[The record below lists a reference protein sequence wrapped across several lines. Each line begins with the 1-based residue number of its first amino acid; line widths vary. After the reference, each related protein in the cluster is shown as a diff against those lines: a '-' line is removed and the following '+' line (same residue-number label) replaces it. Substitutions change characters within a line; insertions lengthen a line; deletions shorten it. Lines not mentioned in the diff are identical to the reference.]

1 MGKESITT
9 NIQVKRPISSKEK
22 NELLTK
28 IVESDAI
35 ITDLVIELKEYTTA
49 KKESIEQERMT
60 ISRCCQLARDG
71 FENVTHECTVD
82 YSDGM
87 TKFTDIHTGEMV
99 EEHKTTEEE
108 QLRLSGKWVDAN
120 EIIKQDTAKEE

>member
-28 IVESDAI
+28 IVESDKI
-35 ITDLVIELKEYTTA
+35 VSDLTAELKEYTA
-49 KKESIEQERMT
+49 GKKENIEQERMN

-71 FENVTHECTVD
+71 FENVTHECTAD
-82 YSDGM
+82 YSNNIS
-87 TKFTDIHTGEMV
+87 KFTDIHTGEVV

-108 QLRLSGKWVDAN
+108 QLRLNNKWQDA
-120 EIIKQDTAKEE
+120 ETIIRQDEKEVA

>member
-1 MGKESITT
+1 MTKAPMAT

-49 KKESIEQERMT
+49 KKESIEQERMN

-82 YSDGM
+82 YTDNIS
-87 TKFTDIHTGEMV
+87 KFTDIHTGEVV
-99 EEHKTTEEE
+99 EEHPTTEEE
-108 QLRLSGKWVDAN
+108 QLRLNGKWVDAN
-120 EIIKQDTAKEE
+120 EVIKADTEKEE

>member
-1 MGKESITT
+1 MTT

-35 ITDLVIELKEYTTA
+35 ITDLVIELKEYTTT
-49 KKESIEQERMT
+49 KKESIEQERMN
-60 ISRCCQLARDG
+60 ISRCCQLARNG

-82 YSDGM
+82 YANNI
-87 TKFTDIHTGEMV
+87 TKFTDIHTGEIV
-99 EEHKTTEEE
+99 EEHPTTPEE
-108 QLRLSGKWVDAN
+108 QLRLNDKWVDAEN
-120 EIIKQDTAKEE
+120 VIREDAESE

>member
-49 KKESIEQERMT
+49 KKESIEQERMN

-71 FENVTHECTVD
+71 FENVTHECTVK
-82 YSDGM
+82 YEDGM
-87 TKFTDIHTGEMV
+87 TQFTDIHSGEMV
-99 EEHKTTEEE
+99 EEHKTTDEE
-108 QLRLSGKWVDAN
+108 QLHMTDKWVDAETVIREDTKEN
-120 EIIKQDTAKEE
+120 E

>member
-1 MGKESITT
+1 MTKAPMST

-49 KKESIEQERMT
+49 KKESIEQERMN

-71 FENVTHECTVD
+71 FENVTHECTVK
-82 YSDGM
+82 YVDGM
-87 TKFTDIHTGEMV
+87 TQFTDIHSGEMV
-99 EEHKTTEEE
+99 EEHKTTDEE
-108 QLRLSGKWVDAN
+108 QLHLTDKWVDAE
-120 EIIKQDTAKEE
+120 EIIRQDEKEND

>member
-1 MGKESITT
+1 MTKAPMTT
-9 NIQVKRPISSKEK
+9 NIQAKRPISDKEK
-22 NELLTK
+22 RELLAK
-28 IVESDAI
+28 IVESDKI
-35 ITDLVIELKEYTTA
+35 VTDLIIELKDYTTA
-49 KKESIEQERMT
+49 KKESIEQERLN

-87 TKFTDIHTGEMV
+87 TKFTDIHSGEMV

-108 QLRLSGKWVDAN
+108 QLRLSGKWQDA
-120 EIIKQDTAKEE
+120 EDIIRDDEKDNG

>member
-1 MGKESITT
+1 MTKAPMTT
-9 NIQVKRPISSKEK
+9 NIQAKRPISQTEK

-35 ITDLVIELKEYTTA
+35 ITDLVMELKEYTTA
-49 KKESIEQERMT
+49 KKESIEQERMN

-82 YSDGM
+82 YSEGM
-87 TKFTDIHTGEMV
+87 TKFTDIHSGEMV

-108 QLRLSGKWVDAN
+108 QLRLNGKWKDAE
-120 EIIKQDTAKEE
+120 EIIREDTKENE